1 VTEDKPKHTPSKWGD
16 QSRQAKRRDLD
27 DASAHKA
34 GYPSNLREE
43 TGWHKGARV
52 TKRAQQ

>member
-1 VTEDKPKHTPSKWGD
+1 MTEDKPNRTASKWGD
-16 QSRQAKRRDLD
+16 KSREAKRRDLN

-43 TGWHKGARV
+43 SGWHKGARV
-52 TKRAQQ
+52 TKRA